1 MATVGE
7 VSNRVSKMEGAYEHL
22 AAKADIANLKADIA
36 NLKVW
41 LLGSIFAGM
50 IAAVSIALGVARLL
64 EV

>member
-1 MATVGE
+1 MATVEE

-22 AAKADIANLKADIA
+22 ATKADIA

-50 IAAVSIALGVARLL
+50 VAAVSIALGVVRLL